1 MFVASCVEWVAE
13 ELGGDYLA
21 VFERMDKVGLI
32 ENYII
37 KCYNVLHLE
46 SRQSVTQDIVETLL
60 LWEQNQKAKQ

>member
-1 MFVASCVEWVAE
+1 MFAASCVEWVAE
-13 ELGGDYLA
+13 ELGCDYLE

-60 LWEQNQKAKQ
+60 LWEQNRKSKQ